1 MNIHYTVAKVEEQKE
16 SELRY
21 TYTRHKM
28 ATNGNG
34 IHQEQ
39 YGAAPQADA
48 PSTTDPSASASH
60 SKDEVGWYFV
70 QQYYTT
76 LSKNTSKLHV
86 GSLLCDTKLN
96 KSGC

>member
-1 MNIHYTVAKVEEQKE
+1 
-16 SELRY
+16 
-21 TYTRHKM
+21 M

-39 YGAAPQADA
+39 YSSASATPADT
-48 PSTTDPSASASH
+48 PSTTDPSTTASH

-86 GSLLCDTKLN
+86 S
-96 KSGC
+96 